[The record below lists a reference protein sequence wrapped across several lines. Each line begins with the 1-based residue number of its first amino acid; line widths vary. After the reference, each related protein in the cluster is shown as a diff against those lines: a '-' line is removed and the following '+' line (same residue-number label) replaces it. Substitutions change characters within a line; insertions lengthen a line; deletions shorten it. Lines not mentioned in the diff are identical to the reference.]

1 MTPNGLA
8 AWYGLIRNKDI
19 QALFDQV
26 ADGAAFHS
34 PVIHKPQEGKAVTV
48 NYLAAANAVLNNGS
62 FRYVGEWTSP
72 NSAVLEFSA
81 EIDGISIDGAD
92 FITWNDDGKIVDFKV
107 MIRPLKAIEKVMQKM
122 GEQLARTEG

>member
-1 MTPNGLA
+1 MTKGLE
-8 AWYGLIRNKDI
+8 AWYGLIANKDV
-19 QALFDQV
+19 QALNGQV
-26 ADGAAFHS
+26 AEGAVFHS
-34 PVIHKPQEGKAVTV
+34 PVIHKPQQGKTVTV
-48 NYLAAANAVLNNGS
+48 KYLAAANAVLNNGS

-81 EIDGISIDGAD
+81 ESDGISIDGAD

>member
-1 MTPNGLA
+1 MTKGLE
-8 AWYGLIRNKDI
+8 AWYGLIANKDV
-19 QALFDQV
+19 QALNDQV
-26 ADGAAFHS
+26 AEGAVFHS
-34 PVIHKPQEGKAVTV
+34 PVIHKPQQGKTVTV
-48 NYLAAANAVLNNGS
+48 KYLAAANAVLNNGS